1 MLAVPSDA
9 SQTRTPHPTR
19 LPSLEGLD
27 LSARYHS
34 ARTGGDFFDALAV
47 GPYVVFLL
55 TDIAGSR
62 SIAHTIASAAQDTF
76 RLRAPQLF
84 ATSATNL
91 SNAIST
97 LAHDINQTL
106 TTATAGVC
114 FAPTF
119 LGCYDLNLGVLVY
132 INAGGLPA
140 IFRDADGTSIL
151 TNASMPLG
159 LFTHLTYEPAIQ
171 VFEPGARLLL
181 VTKGVIEARSGTTP
195 FGIER
200 LKRILS
206 DSTDPSALDL
216 TQSVLDE
223 AHQSTRPPWYD
234 LAKRL
239 FTKPERVDDLTAVV
253 LARPC

>member
-1 MLAVPSDA
+1 MLAAPSDA

-19 LPSLEGLD
+19 LPSLESLD
-27 LSARYHS
+27 LSAHYHS
-34 ARTGGDFFDALAV
+34 TRTGGDFFDALAV

-62 SIAHTIASAAQDTF
+62 SIAHTIASATQDAF
-76 RLRAPQLF
+76 RLRALELF

-106 TTATAGVC
+106 TSATAGVC

-119 LGCYDLNLGVLVY
+119 VGCYDLNLGVLVY

-140 IFRDADGTSIL
+140 IIRDADGTRIL
-151 TNASMPLG
+151 TNSSMPLG

-171 VFEPGARLLL
+171 VFEPG
-181 VTKGVIEARSGTTP
+181 TKGVIEARSGSTP

-200 LKRILS
+200 LKRILEE
-206 DSTDPSALDL
+206 STDPSALDL
-216 TQSVLDE
+216 CKAVLHQ
-223 AHQSTRPPWYD
+223 AHQFTRPPWYD

-239 FTKPERVDDLTAVV
+239 FTKPERIDDLSAAVR
-253 LARPC
+253 ARPS